1 MPELPEVETVKK
13 GLADFVVNKTIKS
26 VEFSGKKL
34 RFPYSRKFGKKILN
48 KTILNIDRRA
58 KYLLF
63 YLSENYV
70 IIAHL
75 GMSGVFKIIKDRDIK
90 KYKISKHDHMILYFD
105 EGLLIYNDVRR
116 FGYILL
122 TANCP
127 DKHYLLSS
135 LGPEPLG
142 NELNAEALAET
153 FKGRK
158 RPLKNT
164 LLDQKIISGLG
175 NIYVCEALFRSKIL
189 PTKFTN
195 ELVKK
200 NGRAK
205 KKLYDLVESI
215 NEVIREAII
224 FGGSSLKDF
233 HHADGKLGYFQNKF
247 KVYGRENE
255 SCLQP
260 ECKAKIKRIKQS
272 NRSTFYCP
280 KCQK

>member
-26 VEFSGKKL
+26 VKFSGKKL

-75 GMSGVFKIIKDRDIK
+75 GMSGTFKIVKGRDIK

-105 EGLLIYNDVRR
+105 DGLLIYNDIRR

-127 DKHYLLSS
+127 DKHHLLSP

-142 NELNAEALAET
+142 NEFNAEALAET
-153 FKGRK
+153 LKGRK
-158 RPLKNT
+158 RSLKNT

-195 ELVKK
+195 ELVRK
-200 NGRAK
+200 NGMAK

-215 NEVIREAII
+215 NEVIREAIF